1 MLLKKEKVNNRPRVA
16 GSQHKV
22 EWRAPFSLPE
32 RETPHRGW
40 VRALGSPGPSLNEKF
55 LGI

>member
-1 MLLKKEKVNNRPRVA
+1 
-16 GSQHKV
+16 V

-32 RETPHRGW
+32 RETPHGGW
-40 VRALGSPGPSLNEKF
+40 VRAQRALGRPGPMLNEKF